1 MNLSLEPDEIFLNTN
16 SSVIVKFQTCNHTNL
31 LNNMPSRVLNLN
43 CTGGVLMNNSLKLS
57 NMISSIYTA
66 TGKSAVYSVNI
77 CVDNQILNQNI
88 KVKESEDNSTILN
101 LPYYYFIYG
110 KNNTLTGNLTDK
122 NGNPLSN
129 KIISLNLTRLSD
141 GAWKIYNVTTNSLG
155 EFKLPITLMCND
167 YSVKAAFNGDG
178 EYNSSYANVSM
189 EIGNIIINTS
199 DLYINSSTGPNS
211 FNGTISTIN
220 GTPVANKLVFIYI
233 SRSSD
238 GANILYRVLSNSEG
252 QFSLTINLDS
262 GNYYVQTQFS
272 DDYILTLKNN
282 FITVNSLSNET
293 SQLTNS
299 HTVYNNDLNPQKRE
313 LNGVLYTLTNNTK
326 IGVSNINVTLELT
339 RLSDGA
345 SKNYTVTTNN
355 EGQYTL
361 PITFKC

>member
-1 MNLSLEPDEIFLNTN
+1 
-16 SSVIVKFQTCNHTNL
+16 
-31 LNNMPSRVLNLN
+31 
-43 CTGGVLMNNSLKLS
+43 
-57 NMISSIYTA
+57 
-66 TGKSAVYSVNI
+66 
-77 CVDNQILNQNI
+77 
-88 KVKESEDNSTILN
+88 
-101 LPYYYFIYG
+101 
-110 KNNTLTGNLTDK
+110 
-122 NGNPLSN
+122 
-129 KIISLNLTRLSD
+129 
-141 GAWKIYNVTTNSLG
+141 
-155 EFKLPITLMCND
+155 
-167 YSVKAAFNGDG
+167 
-178 EYNSSYANVSM
+178 M